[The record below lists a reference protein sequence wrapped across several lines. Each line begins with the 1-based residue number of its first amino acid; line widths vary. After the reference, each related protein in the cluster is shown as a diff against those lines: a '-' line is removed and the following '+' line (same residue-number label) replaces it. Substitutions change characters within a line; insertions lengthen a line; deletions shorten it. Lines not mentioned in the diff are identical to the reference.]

1 MKFHELPKRQ
11 LTRAG
16 KIYNHN
22 PDDIHPVYESA
33 TCAKQAKESSAE
45 KQKTIDECISKI
57 NRESSWAEI
66 FGGIIKRGKIPIKCN
81 TFLTLGLNRI
91 IQKCFLGLKPYN
103 T

>member
-66 FGGIIKRGKIPIKCN
+66 FGGIIRRENIPT
-81 TFLTLGLNRI
+81 TFFTFDIFYFNHIVHI
-91 IQKCFLGLKPYN
+91 IS
-103 T
+103 